1 VQKVSIY
8 IICFSLKYIIN
19 TCLSSCNCDVF
30 HWIYRLLLCDH
41 HYLLMLYNF
50 SYSFCFVK

>member
-8 IICFSLKYIIN
+8 IICFSLKYINNN

-30 HWIYRLLLCDH
+30 HWIYHLLLCE
-41 HYLLMLYNF
+41 LWSSL
-50 SYSFCFVK
+50 SFDAIQLFL